1 MKIAL
6 LCLVWFLVAVTSIEF
21 VAASPKSR
29 KSRREEQKKLQ
40 KEFGKVKVFPKEA
53 SMNEEGNASGTETS
67 ATRWPSAVGRNK
79 DEVILEIQTERPNMK
94 VIAVKE
100 GSMVTMDFRMDRV
113 RVYHAEDGSVVGIP
127 SVG

>member
-1 MKIAL
+1 MKSAL
-6 LCLVWFLVAVTSIEF
+6 LYLVWFLVVAISIEF
-21 VAASPKSR
+21 VVASPKSR

-40 KEFGKVKVFPKEA
+40 KEFGKVFPKEA
-53 SMNEEGNASGTETS
+53 SMNEEGNAGGAET
-67 ATRWPSAVGRNK
+67 AVTRWPSAAGRNK

-94 VIAVKE
+94 VVAVKE
-100 GSMVTMDFRMDRV
+100 GSMVTMDFRTDRV